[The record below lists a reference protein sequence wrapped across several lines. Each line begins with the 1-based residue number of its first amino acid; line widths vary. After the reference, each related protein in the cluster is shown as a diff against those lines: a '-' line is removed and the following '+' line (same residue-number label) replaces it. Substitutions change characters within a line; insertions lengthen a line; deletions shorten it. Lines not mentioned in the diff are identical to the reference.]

1 MRANCHNLCNN
12 SYNLGYSPTLTL
24 SYGLQ
29 TSANP
34 YFRHRMSEPVTDIK
48 KQLGWKKIV
57 LPVILGMAAAI
68 FLLVNNLNE
77 KRFFKVND
85 GDGNFTWVDANLNEL
100 PDLDD
105 PKEFVKA
112 EGGNYILQTSTQ
124 ILADHQWKPNAW
136 FWLLMALLMVVV
148 RDFGYIYRLRVLSGN
163 QLTWRQAFDVIL
175 LWEFSSALTPS
186 VVGGSGVAIFILNRE
201 GMNLGRSTST
211 IFTTALLDEIFYII
225 TVPLVFFVIGS
236 EHLFSGSWSGSAWGE
251 GSVKALFYIGY
262 GFIVFLT
269 VGIILSIFNFPHTFK
284 RLLMKIFSLKLLRR
298 WLRKVI
304 VLGDEVIISSTQLK
318 GRPFS
323 YWAKAFGATI
333 FSWTARFWTLN
344 FIILIFVD
352 DINHLIVYGRQLVMW
367 VIMLISPTPGS
378 SGVAE
383 LALSAFF
390 EKDTIPVA
398 YIAIVAIIWRLLTY
412 FLYLF
417 LGVLVLPK
425 WFARTADVKPIV

>member
-1 MRANCHNLCNN
+1 
-12 SYNLGYSPTLTL
+12 
-24 SYGLQ
+24 
-29 TSANP
+29 
-34 YFRHRMSEPVTDIK
+34 MSDQSTDIQ
-48 KQLGWKKIV
+48 KQLGLKKVV
-57 LPVILGMAAAI
+57 LPVLLGLAAAVY
-68 FLLVNNLNE
+68 LLVTNLNE
-77 KRFFKVND
+77 KRFFNV
-85 GDGNFTWVDANLNEL
+85 GPGLGNYVWVDTNGNDL

-105 PKEFVKA
+105 PTEFVSEA
-112 EGGNYILQTSTQ
+112 GGAYILQTSAS
-124 ILADHQWKPNAW
+124 ILDDHQWKPNAW
-136 FWLLMALLMVVV
+136 FWLLMALLMVLV
-148 RDFGYIYRLRVLSGN
+148 RDLGYIYRLRILTGN
-163 QLTWRQAFDVIL
+163 QITWRQAFDVVV

-201 GMNLGRSTST
+201 GMNLGRSTAT
-211 IFTTALLDEIFYII
+211 IFTTALLDELFYII
-225 TVPLVFFVIGS
+225 TVPLVFFIIGS
-236 EHLFSGSWSGSAWGE
+236 EQLFTGSWGSSGWGQ
-251 GSVKALFYIGY
+251 GSLKVLFYAGY
-262 GFIVFLT
+262 GFIVLLT
-269 VGIILSIFNFPHTFK
+269 LAILLSLFNFPHTFK
-284 RLLMKIFSLKLLRR
+284 RLLMKVFSIKILRK

-318 GRPFS
+318 GRSLS

-417 LGVLVLPK
+417 VGVAVLPK
-425 WFARTADVKPIV
+425 WFSRTASVKPIA

>member
-1 MRANCHNLCNN
+1 
-12 SYNLGYSPTLTL
+12 
-24 SYGLQ
+24 
-29 TSANP
+29 
-34 YFRHRMSEPVTDIK
+34 MSDQSTDIQ
-48 KQLGWKKIV
+48 KQLGLKKVV
-57 LPVILGMAAAI
+57 LPVLLGLAAAVY
-68 FLLVNNLNE
+68 LLVTNLNE
-77 KRFFKVND
+77 KRFFNV
-85 GDGNFTWVDANLNEL
+85 GPGLGNYVWVDTNGNDL

-105 PKEFVKA
+105 PTEFVSEA
-112 EGGNYILQTSTQ
+112 GGAYILQTSAS
-124 ILADHQWKPNAW
+124 ILDDHQWQPNAW
-136 FWLLMALLMVVV
+136 FWLLMALLMVLV
-148 RDFGYIYRLRVLSGN
+148 RDLGYIYRLRILTGN
-163 QLTWRQAFDVIL
+163 QITWRQAFDVVV

-201 GMNLGRSTST
+201 GMNLGRSTAT
-211 IFTTALLDEIFYII
+211 IFTTALLDELFYII
-225 TVPLVFFVIGS
+225 TVPLVFFIIGS
-236 EHLFSGSWSGSAWGE
+236 EQLFTGSWGSSGWGQ
-251 GSVKALFYIGY
+251 GSLKVLFYAGY
-262 GFIVFLT
+262 GFIVLLT
-269 VGIILSIFNFPHTFK
+269 LAILLSLFNFPHTFK
-284 RLLMKIFSLKLLRR
+284 RLLMKVFSIKILRK

-318 GRPFS
+318 GRSLS

-417 LGVLVLPK
+417 VGVAVLPK
-425 WFARTADVKPIV
+425 WFSRTASVKPIA